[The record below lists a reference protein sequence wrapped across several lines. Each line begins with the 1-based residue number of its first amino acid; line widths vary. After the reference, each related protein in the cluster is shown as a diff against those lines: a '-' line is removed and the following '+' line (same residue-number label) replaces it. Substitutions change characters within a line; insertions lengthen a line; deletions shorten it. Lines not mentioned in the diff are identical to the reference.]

1 MDLRPVKLFDGMSD
15 SDLRKIERQMREVR
29 HTRGAKIAVRG
40 REGVG
45 FMVILDGEAEVTTP
59 DGRSRPLGPGD
70 HFGEM
75 ALLDQGG
82 RSSTVVATTDLVV
95 AAIPEWHFKP
105 FLMEHPEVAYRMLQ
119 TLSRRL
125 RDAAVESLLGTE
137 ERKMVTVLFADLV
150 ESTSLAQK
158 MDPERAREVLGSFFD
173 AATMELQALRGRVEK
188 YIGDAVMAV
197 F

>member
-1 MDLRPVKLFDGMSD
+1 MDLRSVKLFAGMQEG
-15 SDLRKIERQMREVR
+15 DLKKIAQQMREVT
-29 HTRGAKIAVRG
+29 HTKGTQIAVRG

-59 DGRSRPLGPGD
+59 DGRSRVLGPGD

-105 FLMEHPEVAYRMLQ
+105 FLMEYPEVAYRMLQ
-119 TLSRRL
+119 TLSQRV
-125 RDAAVESLLGTE
+125 RDAE
-137 ERKMVTVLFADLV
+137 
-150 ESTSLAQK
+150 
-158 MDPERAREVLGSFFD
+158 AR
-173 AATMELQALRGRVEK
+173 
-188 YIGDAVMAV
+188 
-197 F
+197 

>member
-1 MDLRPVKLFDGMSD
+1 MDLRSVKLFAGMQEG
-15 SDLRKIERQMREVR
+15 DLKKIAQQVREVR
-29 HTRGAKIAVRG
+29 HSKGTQIAVRG

-45 FMVILDGEAEVTTP
+45 FMLILDGEAEVITP

-125 RDAAVESLLGTE
+125 RDAE
-137 ERKMVTVLFADLV
+137 
-150 ESTSLAQK
+150 
-158 MDPERAREVLGSFFD
+158 AR
-173 AATMELQALRGRVEK
+173 
-188 YIGDAVMAV
+188 
-197 F
+197 